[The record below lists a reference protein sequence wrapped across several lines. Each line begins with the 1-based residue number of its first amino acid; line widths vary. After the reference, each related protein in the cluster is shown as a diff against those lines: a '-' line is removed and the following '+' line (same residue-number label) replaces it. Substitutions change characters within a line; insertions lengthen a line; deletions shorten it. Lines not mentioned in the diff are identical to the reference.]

1 MKVSVINETAYRPKH
16 LAPATGPTR
25 LQMHTLRPG
34 GNKPH
39 WDCKPMGAMRV
50 CPGGKEKGDL
60 FEIPLVVDLSADY
73 SRLWPYSS
81 LFGLHWFE

>member
-1 MKVSVINETAYRPKH
+1 
-16 LAPATGPTR
+16 
-25 LQMHTLRPG
+25 
-34 GNKPH
+34 
-39 WDCKPMGAMRV
+39 MGAMRV

-60 FEIPLVVDLSADY
+60 FEIPLVDDFSADY